1 MRELRPLNL
10 PKRVAERNAASQSS
24 EDLTVKTSVCAHSSG
39 GSFSSAS
46 DVSGPPTPTFS
57 FRGHSRFPSASSSL
71 TSTATSPV
79 CEHGEVLGSASKLP
93 MPKLPEEPAEN
104 EEENTS
110 QEDTYVDPFD
120 SCKLASMS
128 TNCASLIVETRPL

>member
-1 MRELRPLNL
+1 MRELRPLSL

-24 EDLTVKTSVCAHSSG
+24 EDLTVKTLCAHSSG

-79 CEHGEVLGSASKLP
+79 YEHSEVLSSASKLP

-104 EEENTS
+104 EEENMTKD
-110 QEDTYVDPFD
+110 DTYVDHFD
-120 SCKLASMS
+120 SCMLFSSMDIMCKS
-128 TNCASLIVETRPL
+128 DLN